1 MSRILIKMPMK
12 PHRQKVLTPDGQE
25 VRLQQFANRMAANEL
40 RGAGGDAQ
48 GEQFTSSRDK
58 LMRDMVANPES
69 HNIKFMGERVPFEGQ
84 NLEESL
90 SMPDVAGEQAAI
102 DGQFAGEAEGQ
113 EGTIPNETQEDIDAD
128 KKRFNPDRE
137 AEHMRRI
144 MTSRQVPMRD
154 AWSILKEMPQC
165 KVCQGKLEEVHP
177 GGGEMVCMNANC
189 PARMMTQSEGQPS
202 RLRFPAEMFPTG
214 GFNSLEEMTENARN
228 NPDYSKDL
236 YY

>member
-1 MSRILIKMPMK
+1 MK

-58 LMRDMVANPES
+58 LMRDMVANPEA

-84 NLEESL
+84 TLGESL

-102 DGQFAGEAEGQ
+102 DSEFAGKDPMDDPDFKEDMTEDESFELAEKL
-113 EGTIPNETQEDIDAD
+113 DS
-128 KKRFNPDRE
+128 KFNPDKE

-144 MTSRQVPMRD
+144 MTSRNVIMRD
-154 AWSILKEMPQC
+154 AWSVLKNMPTSYPEPYTPQLTPQERAMQ
-165 KVCQGKLEEVHP
+165 KTPQELERERQ
-177 GGGEMVCMNANC
+177 E
-189 PARMMTQSEGQPS
+189 RM
-202 RLRFPAEMFPTG
+202 
-214 GFNSLEEMTENARN
+214 LEAMYRMPPNQ
-228 NPDYSKDL
+228 
-236 YY
+236 